1 MLSSGLRKAMKALW
15 HGEKAL
21 AVPVWGAIHSVKS
34 VRIPL
39 PQELSSKANR
49 VFQKRKPTAPA
60 PHTSGPDRNGR
71 KESNVEADE
80 TGRL

>member
-21 AVPVWGAIHSVKS
+21 AAPVGGTIHSVKS

-39 PQELSSKANR
+39 PHELSRAQGGSRRIA
-49 VFQKRKPTAPA
+49 
-60 PHTSGPDRNGR
+60 
-71 KESNVEADE
+71 
-80 TGRL
+80 L